1 MGGYTRPALLTRAH
15 DVADF
20 DCGSVALSEW
30 LRKYALAAQNAGSSR
45 VYVTCVSG
53 SEQVVGYYALAAGEV
68 AHASASARMTQGLGR
83 YPVPVIVLTRLGV
96 DTRHQRKGLGIA
108 LVTNALRRADQASD
122 DVGVR
127 GVALNAESQAA
138 KDFYLNYAR
147 FDESPTDPL
156 HLMILMKDLRAAVR
170 TAVDG
175 RLDRADSKAPEQ
187 DAS

>member
-1 MGGYTRPALLTRAH
+1 MGGYSSPELLRRTHAVDH
-15 DVADF
+15 F

-30 LRKYALAAQNAGSSR
+30 LPKYALAAQDSGSSR

-53 SEQVVGYYALAAGEV
+53 SEHVVGYYALAAGEV
-68 AHASASARMTQGLGR
+68 AHESASPRMTRGLGK

-96 DTRHQRKGLGIA
+96 DRDHQRKGLGNA

-127 GVALNAESQAA
+127 GVALNAESQEA

-147 FDESPTDPL
+147 FEESPTDPM

-170 TAVDG
+170 AAVDDP
-175 RLDRADSKAPEQ
+175 LDRADS
-187 DAS
+187 

>member
-1 MGGYTRPALLTRAH
+1 MGGYTSPELLTRAH

-30 LRKYALAAQNAGSSR
+30 LKKYALAAQNSGSSR

-68 AHASASARMTQGLGR
+68 AHESASPRMTQGPGK

-96 DTRHQRKGLGIA
+96 DKNHQRQGLGNA
-108 LVTNALRRADQASD
+108 LVTNALRRADQASN

-127 GVALNAESQAA
+127 GVALNAESIEA
-138 KDFYLNYAR
+138 KAFYLNYAR
-147 FDESPTDPL
+147 FEESPTDPM
-156 HLMILMKDLRAAVR
+156 HLMLLIKDLRAAVR
-170 TAVDG
+170 GAIDG
-175 RLDRADSKAPEQ
+175 PLDRADS
-187 DAS
+187 